1 MLVWNKKGLLWRT
14 NKHTG
19 ERIMVA
25 KYYPKT
31 GWYVFD
37 EDLVESLNKMFV
49 RDDELSYQVIK

>member
-1 MLVWNKKGLLWRT
+1 MIIGNKKGLLWRT
-14 NKHTG
+14 HKRTG
-19 ERIMVA
+19 EKVMVA

-49 RDDELSYQVIK
+49 CDDELVYEVI